1 MKKVRLVLSIVAS
14 FAAGMFITSIHYR
27 AAQGANS
34 QFLRQLLDEGKDLD
48 HWTYQ
53 PGGGWVMTTDIYT
66 ASWNGKRK
74 EDIPLEQR
82 AEAEI
87 ERLRSQANMCNA
99 KLQTIELSFRGGA
112 PERASPSA
120 GRVAEPDS
128 ARLGQLAALEQ
139 PLQKRHTNQ
148 NAATDS

>member
-99 KLQTIELSFRGGA
+99 KLQTIEL
-112 PERASPSA
+112 RASA
-120 GRVAEPDS
+120 AE
-128 ARLGQLAALEQ
+128 R
-139 PLQKRHTNQ
+139 Q
-148 NAATDS
+148 NAPPQALVELLNLIRPGLGNLLH